1 MSAFQYSFKSKTV
14 KRYDYRQVFLDFNKS
29 LHTIKDKTLLVSSIM
44 TRIYELIPAKGIYL
58 FWKNSD
64 KNRYDRIDAEKSELY
79 LLPED
84 GLIKWLQLNEKPLLV
99 SFTAEYAGIYS
110 THDAD
115 VVNGLGCKLI
125 CPLKANSELKGIV
138 LMGERDDH
146 RPYRL
151 RDLDVLFVLLDNAA
165 LAIENI
171 TYHEERTEHLRHIFR
186 TDRLAIIGQLAAGA
200 AHEIRNP
207 LTSIKSAMQ
216 YIQADVRE
224 PRKQAILHSA
234 LAEVDRINTILAG
247 LLSFSRQNDP
257 VKNEFDLAE
266 LMEQTLLL
274 MLKKQIVFE
283 TSFCAPRLP
292 IVADRDQI
300 KQVLMNILLNAI
312 DAIIDGEGRIR
323 VDIRMVR
330 MEEKMSYV
338 ITVTDSGRGFDAENM
353 ERIFDPFFTTKEEG
367 TGLGLSISYGIIRRH
382 RGNIEVGN
390 HPGGGAQVTIQLP
403 VS

>member
-1 MSAFQYSFKSKTV
+1 MSASHPFKAKTV

-44 TRIYELIPAKGIYL
+44 TRIYELIPAKGIFL
-58 FWKNSD
+58 FWENSD
-64 KNRYDRIDAEKSELY
+64 KTRYDRIDTEKSELY

-84 GLIKWLQLNEKPLLV
+84 GLIKWLQLNGKPLPV

-125 CPLKANSELKGIV
+125 CPLKASSELKGIV
-138 LMGERDDH
+138 LMGERDDRRPH
-146 RPYRL
+146 RL
-151 RDLDVLFVLLDNAA
+151 HDLDILFVLLDNAA

-171 TYHEERTEHLRHIFR
+171 TYHEERTEHLQQIFR
-186 TDRLAIIGQLAAGA
+186 SDRLALIGQLAAGA

-216 YIQADVRE
+216 YIQTDVRE

-234 LAEVDRINTILAG
+234 LAEVDRINAILTG
-247 LLSFSRQNDP
+247 LLSFSRQDDP
-257 VKNEFDLAE
+257 VKSEFDLAE
-266 LMEQTLLL
+266 LMDQTLML
-274 MLKKQIVFE
+274 MMKKQIVFE
-283 TSFCAPRLP
+283 TDFCAPRLP
-292 IVADRDQI
+292 VVADRDQI
-300 KQVLMNILLNAI
+300 KQVLMNILLNAV
-312 DAIIDGEGRIR
+312 DAIDGEGRIR
-323 VDIRMVR
+323 ADIQTDRT
-330 MEEKMSYV
+330 EGKNFYV
-338 ITVTDSGRGFDAENM
+338 ITVTDSGQGFDTENM
-353 ERIFDPFFTTKEEG
+353 ERMFDPFFTTREEG

-382 RGNIEVGN
+382 RGNIEIGN
-390 HPGGGAQVTIQLP
+390 HPGGGAQVTIRLP